1 MTSKINS
8 KPDLNLRSQSMKFP
22 EKRTHKLRG
31 VLERL
36 SGGEIVQNRQLET
49 VLGTEHYA
57 RYCYAYREQIQLRE
71 MLKDKPDEITEHER
85 RLKAATFAFNKAD
98 SKSQKVYRSAKKMFG
113 ASDTQ
118 FERLS
123 EYLSE
128 NIMGHA
134 ELEVWFDR
142 SLTKGN
148 GDSFGVGPD
157 GFPQIVTSKSLKN
170 TGGGYSHYMRTIR
183 EVKMDAVNAAL
194 LELPTPEPEAVV
206 EKEDLKA
213 RLKRLRKL
221 SGD

>member
-1 MTSKINS
+1 MKSK
-8 KPDLNLRSQSMKFP
+8 
-22 EKRTHKLRG
+22 EKRINKFKQ

-36 SGGEIVQNRQLET
+36 SRGEIVQNRQLKT
-49 VLGTEHYA
+49 VLGIEDYA
-57 RYCYAYREQIQLRE
+57 RYCDDYREQEQLRE
-71 MLKDKPDEITEHER
+71 ILADKPKEITEYER
-85 RLKAATFAFNKAD
+85 RLKAATFAYSKAD
-98 SKSQKVYRSAKKMFG
+98 YKSQKGHRTAKKMFG

-134 ELEVWFDR
+134 ELEIWFDR
-142 SLTKGN
+142 SLTKCL
-148 GDSFGVGPD
+148 GDSFGVSPD
-157 GFPQIVTSKSLKN
+157 SFPQIVTSKSLKN

-194 LELPTPEPEAVV
+194 LELSTPEPEAVV

-213 RLKRLRKL
+213 KLKRLRQL